1 VIINPPADEG
11 VALVVNKPHSATS
24 SDEENKAAKSR
35 YFDCLERFG

>member
-11 VALVVNKPHSATS
+11 VTLVVNKPHRTASGDQQKKAT
-24 SDEENKAAKSR
+24 NGR